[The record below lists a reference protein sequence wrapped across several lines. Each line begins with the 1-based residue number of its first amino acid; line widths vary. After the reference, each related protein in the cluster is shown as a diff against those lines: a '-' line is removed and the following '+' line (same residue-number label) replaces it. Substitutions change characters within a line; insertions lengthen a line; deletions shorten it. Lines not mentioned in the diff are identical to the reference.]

1 MADYPELKD
10 VTSRPGLPL
19 YTAVRD
25 RVMAAIESGRF
36 QPGQQL
42 PSTKA
47 LSKEMSVSLVT
58 VHRAMQEL
66 VNNGVLRR
74 GQGRGTYVH
83 EDFGRHKRRGLGQRF
98 GLVFHAESSLA
109 DAYHGQIFEG
119 VRQAA
124 NEDGVDLVLL
134 RFGEDWRNEC
144 HGYLYVNPFQEQLA
158 KPPRMNRKPGEDS
171 RTPIMVVGAS
181 FSVPGVSSV
190 DTDNAG
196 LARDAV
202 NHLHSL
208 GHRRLAYVG
217 AQGKVSNDRDRHL
230 GFVHRC
236 EELDVELPSEAIV
249 RSPGWRLDA
258 DGAAQLD
265 RLLARADRP
274 TAIFAAGYYFALDV
288 YSAAARAGLNIPG
301 DLSILGVDD
310 PPSAAHLSPPLTTFR
325 QPLIELGRLAADGLL
340 DLIKDG
346 GAHRRI
352 TLSAQLIDRD
362 SCAPSRTRS
371 ASAKE

>member
-10 VTSRPGLPL
+10 VTARPGLPL

-25 RVMAAIESGRF
+25 RVMAAIEAGRF

-66 VNNGVLRR
+66 VNSGVLRR

-83 EDFGRHKRRGLGQRF
+83 EDFGLRQRRGLGQRF

-109 DAYHGQIFEG
+109 DAYHGRIFEG
-119 VRQAA
+119 VRQSA
-124 NEDGVDLVLL
+124 NENGVDLVLL

-144 HGYLYVNPFQEQLA
+144 HGYLYVNPFQDQLA
-158 KPPRMNRKPGEDS
+158 KAPRGVRRGSDEP

-181 FSVPGVSSV
+181 FSIPGVCSV

-202 NHLHSL
+202 NHLHAH

-230 GFVHRC
+230 GGI
-236 EELDVELPSEAIV
+236 ELPNEAVV
-249 RSPGWRLDA
+249 RSPGWRLDVE
-258 DGAAQLD
+258 GAAQLD
-265 RLLARADRP
+265 RLLASPDRP

-288 YSAAARAGLNIPG
+288 YTAAARAGLSIPG
-301 DLSILGVDD
+301 SLSVVGVDD
-310 PPSAAHLSPPLTTFR
+310 PPSASHLSPALTTFR
-325 QPLIELGRLAADGLL
+325 QPLIELGRLAAEGLL

-352 TLSAQLIDRD
+352 TLSAELIERD
-362 SCAPSRTRS
+362 SCSPLRRQPAAAR
-371 ASAKE
+371 E